1 MNDQEQARIFIAE
14 SRAAARL
21 ALSGFL
27 RSQQN
32 LNVVGELDNSLDLM
46 AQVKAICPDIMLLD
60 WDLAGQ
66 SAPDLVLAVRDLEC
80 QPRVIVLALREE
92 VAQGALDAGADALV
106 YKGDG
111 PKRLL
116 TAIRSVLL
124 EGRHAERSDH
134 HDV

>member
-1 MNDQEQARIFIAE
+1 MNEQEQARILIAE
-14 SRAAARL
+14 SRAVARL

-32 LNVVGELDNSLDLM
+32 LNVVGEVDNGLDLM
-46 AQVKAICPDIMLLD
+46 AQVEAICPDIMLLD

-66 SAPDLVLAVRDLEC
+66 SAPDLVLALRDLDC
-80 QPRVIVLALREE
+80 QPRVIVLAMRQEL
-92 VAQGALDAGADALV
+92 AQAALDAGADALV

-124 EGRHAERSDH
+124 EGRYA
-134 HDV
+134 

>member
-1 MNDQEQARIFIAE
+1 MPYLMNEQEQARILIAE
-14 SRAAARL
+14 SWELARL

-27 RSQQN
+27 RTQQN
-32 LNVVGELDNSLDLM
+32 LNVVGEVDNSLDLM
-46 AQVKAICPDIMLLD
+46 AQVEAICPDIMLLD

-66 SAPDLVLAVRDLEC
+66 SAPDLVLSLRDLDC
-80 QPRVIVLALREE
+80 QPRVIVLAVCQES
-92 VAQGALDAGADALV
+92 AQTALNSGADALV

-124 EGRHAERSDH
+124 EGRYA
-134 HDV
+134 

>member
-1 MNDQEQARIFIAE
+1 MNEQEEIRILIAE
-14 SRAAARL
+14 RQLAVRL

-32 LNVVGELDNSLDLM
+32 VNVVGEVDNSLDLM
-46 AQVKAICPDIMLLD
+46 AQAKATCPDLMLLD
-60 WDLAGQ
+60 WDLPGQ
-66 SAPDLVLAVRDLEC
+66 SAPDLVLALRHLNC
-80 QPRVIVLALREE
+80 QPRVIVLSAR
-92 VAQGALDAGADALV
+92 QGSARAALDAGADAFV

-124 EGRHAERSDH
+124 EGRYA
-134 HDV
+134 

>member
-1 MNDQEQARIFIAE
+1 MPYLMNEQEQARILIAE
-14 SRAAARL
+14 SRELARL

-27 RSQQN
+27 RTQQN
-32 LNVVGELDNSLDLM
+32 LKVVGEVDNSLDLM
-46 AQVKAICPDIMLLD
+46 AQVEAICPDIMLLD

-66 SAPDLVLAVRDLEC
+66 SAPDLLLSLRYLDC
-80 QPRVIVLALREE
+80 QPRVIVLAMCQES
-92 VAQGALDAGADALV
+92 AHAALNSGADALV

-124 EGRHAERSDH
+124 EGRYA
-134 HDV
+134 

>member
-1 MNDQEQARIFIAE
+1 MSYLMNEQEQARILIAE
-14 SRAAARL
+14 SRAVARL

-32 LNVVGELDNSLDLM
+32 LNVVGEVDNGLDLM
-46 AQVKAICPDIMLLD
+46 AQVEAICPDIMLLD

-66 SAPDLVLAVRDLEC
+66 SAPDLVLALRDLDC
-80 QPRVIVLALREE
+80 QQSVIVIAIRQELAQ
-92 VAQGALDAGADALV
+92 AALDAGADALV

-124 EGRHAERSDH
+124 EGRYA
-134 HDV
+134 